1 MELEGETVLLGGNLN
16 LSLMG
21 GKTTIVNSIPIAFT
35 IANLPILVATLA
47 FNIWAIFII
56 NKKETSRI
64 NRLDRCKAYW
74 VLTLTTQYEIQ
85 SFAVKVVIFYI

>member
-16 LSLMG
+16 YSLVSE
-21 GKTTIVNSIPIAFT
+21 KTTIVNSIPIAFT

-64 NRLDRCKAYW
+64 NRFDICKVNW
-74 VLTLTTQYEIQ
+74 ILERTLPEQMH
-85 SFAVKVVIFYI
+85 SGPMLLSP

>member
-16 LSLMG
+16 FSLVSE
-21 GKTTIVNSIPIAFT
+21 KTTIVNSIPIAFT

-64 NRLDRCKAYW
+64 NRFDIARSTVYYNKHCQMHSGPML
-74 VLTLTTQYEIQ
+74 L
-85 SFAVKVVIFYI
+85 SP